1 MRQDSGG
8 FGGAALVVGLFAICC
23 GGPLLLGALLAA
35 GVGAWLLASD
45 GLALTGGGLL
55 VATIL
60 GALWL
65 RRRGWRLARTA
76 NTDCCAPAAPAHSEV
91 TR

>member
-1 MRQDSGG
+1 MRQDTGG
-8 FGGAALVVGLFAICC
+8 FGGAALVVGLFAVCC
-23 GGPLLLGALLAA
+23 GGPLLLGVLLAT
-35 GVGAWLLASD
+35 GVGAWLLAAG
-45 GLALTGGGLL
+45 GLALAGGALL

-65 RRRGWRLARTA
+65 RRRGRRLASA
-76 NTDCCAPAAPAHSEV
+76 AGTDCRAPAEPAYSEV